1 LLLPKLVRLW
11 FHLFLAFS
19 LEEPVAHDALKTWA
33 GKWALITGASAG
45 IGLEFAK
52 LLAVGGANLVLTA
65 RRSDRLQNIASELST
80 QHGVKIEIVS
90 ADLLRPEAP
99 TEIFNF
105 TSGKNIEVELLI
117 NNAGFGAFGYVHEI
131 PVEKMLEM
139 IQVNCSAVVR
149 LTRLYLPLMVARKHG
164 VVPGGAVQHCLRCHE
179 GFRPFVRGGRS
190 GRVAR
195 FWCACLRALPWD
207 YQHRISA
214 GR

>member
-1 LLLPKLVRLW
+1 
-11 FHLFLAFS
+11 
-19 LEEPVAHDALKTWA
+19 VAHDALKTWS

-52 LLAVGGANLVLTA
+52 LLAAGGANLVLTA
-65 RRSDRLQNIASELST
+65 RRADRLQNIASELSA
-80 QHGVKIEIVS
+80 QYRVKVEIFS

-99 TEIFNF
+99 VEIFNF

-164 VVPGGAVQHCLRCHE
+164 DVLIVASLASFQAVPFSTLRCHE
-179 GFRPFVRGGRS
+179 GFRPFVRGGRG